1 MQIGCIICIKLMY
14 IFIFNLLLSLSRYRF
29 HPQVK
34 RIARHRHLPKMVYK
48 AAKEKRV
55 MMAAQKRR
63 RDNLVKHS
71 KPGAVKL
78 IPERQKH
85 IVGLVE

>member
-1 MQIGCIICIKLMY
+1 
-14 IFIFNLLLSLSRYRF
+14 
-29 HPQVK
+29 
-34 RIARHRHLPKMVYK
+34 MVYK

-55 MMAAQKRR
+55 MMAAHKRK

-71 KPGAVKL
+71 KPGAIKMV
-78 IPERQKH
+78 PERQKH